1 MTRRGTWAIAA
12 LAVTLALALGGIA
25 LAQTSATP
33 GNPEAGRKIFKDFC
47 ARCHN
52 FMATGTYASARRGV
66 TGSDL
71 DVLKPRYSRVVTA
84 IVQGEGGLPAEY
96 FLQRL
101 TFQQIYDVAAFVSK
115 YAGKAPVT
123 AHASLIKKS

>member
-1 MTRRGTWAIAA
+1 VVAGVLAGAA
-12 LAVTLALALGGIA
+12 LARTA
-25 LAQTSATP
+25 ATP
-33 GNPEAGRKIFKDFC
+33 GNPERGRTIFKQFC

-52 FMATGTYASARRGV
+52 FAANGTTATSRPGV

-96 FLQRL
+96 FLLRL
-101 TFQQIYDVAAFVSK
+101 TFQQIYDVSAFVAK
-115 YAGKAPVT
+115 YAGKPATPHFAVT
-123 AHASLIKKS
+123 KKKKKTTTATKRK

>member
-1 MTRRGTWAIAA
+1 LTVALVLTGVA
-12 LAVTLALALGGIA
+12 LART
-25 LAQTSATP
+25 TATP
-33 GNPEAGRKIFKDFC
+33 GNPEAGRKIFQKFC

-52 FMATGTYASARRGV
+52 FAANGTTATSRPGV

-96 FLQRL
+96 FLARL
-101 TFQQIYDVAAFVSK
+101 TFQQIYDVSAFVAK
-115 YAGKAPVT
+115 YAGKPAPPKHLV
-123 AHASLIKKS
+123 KKT

>member
-1 MTRRGTWAIAA
+1 M
-12 LAVTLALALGGIA
+12 ALGLAGLA

-33 GNPEAGRKIFKDFC
+33 GDPDKGRKIFKTFC

-52 FMATGTYASARRGV
+52 FMATGTHASAKGGV

-96 FLQRL
+96 FLRRL
-101 TFQQIYDVAAFVSK
+101 TFQQIYDVAAFVAK
-115 YAGKAPVT
+115 YAGKPYI
-123 AHASLIKKS
+123 AHTT